1 MRNFSLVPFP
11 AADAYPQQITGQAQR
26 LGSILTLQVSLKG
39 HLNTVMVPTPN
50 PQPRRQDKLWQ
61 TTCFEFFI
69 APQDEP
75 NYWEFNL
82 APSGDWNCYSFTNYR
97 QDMATAYD
105 FVPVFETFLSPQAL
119 SLHLSLPLAPLIREG
134 QFIDLGVTMVV
145 ADTQRGISYWALN
158 HLGTSADFH
167 RRDSFLIR
175 L

>member
-1 MRNFSLVPFP
+1 MTDFSLSPFSSP
-11 AADAYPQQITGQAQR
+11 DSYPEQITGYVQR
-26 LGSILTLQVSLKG
+26 LGSILTLQVSLIG
-39 HLNTVMVPTPN
+39 HLETIIIPTLKPH
-50 PQPRRQDKLWQ
+50 PGRQDNLWQ

-69 APQDEP
+69 APQDGL

-82 APSGDWNCYSFTNYR
+82 SPSGDWNCYTFENYR
-97 QDMATAYD
+97 QGMAMEYG
-105 FVPVFETFLSPQAL
+105 FVPVFETFLSSQAL
-119 SLHLSLPLAPLIREG
+119 SLHLSLPLAPLIGEG
-134 QFIDLGVTMVV
+134 QLIDLGVTMVV

>member
-1 MRNFSLVPFP
+1 MIDFSLYPFP
-11 AADAYPQQITGQAQR
+11 AADSHPEQITGCVQR

-39 HLNTVMVPTPN
+39 NLNTVIVPSPN
-50 PQPRRQDKLWQ
+50 PQPRRQDNLWQ

-69 APQDEP
+69 APQEGP

-82 APSGDWNCYSFTNYR
+82 SPSGDWNCYAFANYR
-97 QDMATAYD
+97 QGMATEYG

-119 SLHLSLPLAPLIREG
+119 SLHLSLPLDPLIREG
-134 QFIDLGVTMVV
+134 QLVDLGVTMVV
-145 ADTQRGISYWALN
+145 ANTQRGISYWALN
-158 HLGTSADFH
+158 HPGASADFH